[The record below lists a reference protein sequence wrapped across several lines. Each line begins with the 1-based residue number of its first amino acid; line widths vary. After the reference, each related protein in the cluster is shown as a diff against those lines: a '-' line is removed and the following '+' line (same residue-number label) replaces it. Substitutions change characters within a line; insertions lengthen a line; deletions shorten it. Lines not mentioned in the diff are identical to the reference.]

1 MTELE
6 QLREERKR
14 INARIKEL
22 TRPNIDIGTEFKII
36 RHPVPAWSEN
46 LYHVRIRKLSDC
58 MQDQDARYITIIETE
73 NIDTIIGKLKTI
85 KTTID
90 LVIEY
95 FENLTAPAEDN
106 I

>member
-6 QLREERKR
+6 QLKEERKR

-22 TRPNIDIGTEFKII
+22 TCPKVDIGTEFKII

-46 LYHVRIRKLSDC
+46 LYHVRMRKLSDF
-58 MQDQDARYITIIETE
+58 MQDQDARYITIIETD

-85 KTTID
+85 RTTID
-90 LVIEY
+90 SVIKY
-95 FENLTAPAEDN
+95 FENLTAPAEDK
-106 I
+106 

>member
-6 QLREERKR
+6 QLKEERKR

-22 TRPNIDIGTEFKII
+22 TCPKVDIGTEFKII
-36 RHPVPAWSEN
+36 RHPVPAWSES

-73 NIDTIIGKLKTI
+73 NIDTILGKLKTI
-85 KTTID
+85 KTNID
-90 LVIEY
+90 SVITY
-95 FENLTAPAEDN
+95 FENLTAPAEDK
-106 I
+106 